1 MSVSFDARNP
11 VELNLGYQ
19 VPTKI
24 ASESPLMSGTMAM
37 GIVAAVIVLQIIL
50 VATKQYI
57 PSLVIS
63 GITLFA
69 ILTGLMSP
77 QIRRLRTQQGA
88 RSAWNNIER
97 GATRTGIGW
106 NGVGDTA

>member
-11 VELNLGYQ
+11 VELNLGYR

-24 ASESPLMSGTMAM
+24 APESPLMSGTMAM

-63 GITLFA
+63 VITLFA
-69 ILTGLMSP
+69 LLTPP

-88 RSAWNNIER
+88 RSAWRNIER
-97 GATRTGIGW
+97 GAPRTLGIGW
-106 NGVGDTA
+106 NGAADTA